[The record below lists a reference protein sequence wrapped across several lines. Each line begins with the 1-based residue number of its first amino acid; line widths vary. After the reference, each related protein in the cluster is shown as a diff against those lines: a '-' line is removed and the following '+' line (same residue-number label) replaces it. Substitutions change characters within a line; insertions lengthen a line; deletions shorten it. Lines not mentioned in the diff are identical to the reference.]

1 MAGAPLNSVVQFG
14 AGGAGSAVAHALVAL
29 GAAEIA
35 IIDVDPQ
42 RAQAL
47 AGRLRAHSGRRLGC
61 ATDVDAAL
69 ATADG
74 LVNTTPVGMA
84 KYPGLPFPADRRQ
97 RRHGVS
103 SEARRGGKGSVRRC
117 ED

>member
-61 ATDVDAAL
+61 AKDVAAAL
-69 ATADG
+69 ATADR

-84 KYPGLPFPADRRQ
+84 KSPGLPFPADPQ
-97 RRHGVS
+97 
-103 SEARRGGKGSVRRC
+103 SVV
-117 ED
+117 